1 MTLTI
6 NTVFKKIILV
16 SAVTAVPLVSI
27 LLGHASHPW
36 TGLLSSPQDIPE
48 RYLVSY
54 SNQQGKQA
62 LSRLA
67 STDSHVH
74 MVALDSLH
82 MAAMDLTPN
91 QKEQLAHEKG
101 ISLIEP
107 NRRYTNVLQSN
118 SVQSVSVT
126 KGEQASWGYQ
136 TVDAQIGFQKQYTGK
151 NVKVAILDT
160 GISPHSDLKIAGGIS
175 AVDYTAEYTDDNG
188 HGTFVAGI
196 IGALD
201 NGKGLIGEAPDAEL
215 YAVKI
220 LDQKGSGTTEDLA
233 KGLNWAIQQNIDI
246 LNMSI
251 SFPDESPAVEQM
263 LQSAHDKGILMIAAA
278 GNHGTADA
286 STDTVEYPARST
298 QVMGIMTV
306 DSQLERAA
314 FSASGSEADV
324 AAPGVSI
331 ISTANN
337 GKYELRDGTS
347 VSAPFVSGLAAVLKE
362 AYPKSTSEQI
372 RQAICDNAVDL
383 GAPGK
388 DNLYGYG
395 MISYQHLLG
404 PSSALK
410 GK

>member
-6 NTVFKKIILV
+6 HTVFKKMILL
-16 SAVTAVPLVSI
+16 SALTAVPLAYT
-27 LLGHASHPW
+27 LLGYSAQPLTAILASQDG
-36 TGLLSSPQDIPE
+36 TG

-54 SNQQGKQA
+54 SNENGKET

-67 STDSHVH
+67 GTATHSHMINLDYLS
-74 MVALDSLH
+74 MVAIT
-82 MAAMDLTPN
+82 LTPA
-91 QKEQLAHEKG
+91 QKSELSRQQG
-101 ISLIEP
+101 ISHIEP
-107 NRRYTNVLQSN
+107 SVKYTNAIQSN

-136 TVDAQIGFQKQYTGK
+136 TVDAEIGFQKQYTGK

-160 GISPHSDLKIAGGIS
+160 GISPHSDLKIASGIS
-175 AVDYTAEYTDDNG
+175 TVDYTSEYTDDNG
-188 HGTFVAGI
+188 HGTFVAGV
-196 IGALD
+196 IGALN
-201 NGKGLIGEAPDAEL
+201 NGKGLIGQAPDAQL

-220 LDQKGSGTTEDLA
+220 LDKQGSGTTEDLA
-233 KGLNWAIQQNIDI
+233 EGLNWAIQQNVDI
-246 LNMSI
+246 INMSI
-251 SFPDESPAVEQM
+251 SFPQASPAVEQM
-263 LQSAHDKGILMIAAA
+263 LQSAHGKGILMIASA

-286 STDTVEYPARST
+286 AADTVEYPARSPE
-298 QVMGIMTV
+298 VMGILTV
-306 DSQLERAA
+306 DSQLERAD

-362 AYPKSTSEQI
+362 AYPNSTNEQI
-372 RQAICDNAVDL
+372 RQAISSTAVDL
-383 GAPGK
+383 GVPGK

-395 MISYQHLLG
+395 MISYQHLFDSTSPLG
-404 PSSALK
+404 K
-410 GK
+410 